1 MHDQR
6 TKDCVVVEG
15 KNVEEAMQA
24 ACDRLNTTPNQVEH
38 TVEEAG
44 KGGVLG
50 FLRGRTVRVR
60 VWKKSDSERMIAEI
74 VKGLFEHM
82 QMPVEHRVTQGEDA
96 YEVELETKDSDGL
109 LIGRGGETLKALQH
123 LISRMVGQR
132 DETLRV
138 RVDVAGYRRRRHE
151 QLRRKAQDLAER
163 AVTNR
168 RDALSEPL
176 PADERRIVHLALT
189 EDPRVETRAVGDGP
203 IKRVAVVAVGQRGSG
218 GSSGGEGRSRRDRP
232 SGRSRDGS
240 RSWRDD
246 RRRGGEPR
254 ERSSRPSGPGR
265 RPAVTHSDERLEPSP
280 VGARDDGDARG
291 RGGNGGWARE
301 DRLRREAEADTGAE
315 RKPSREERAPSREE
329 RAPSREEQAP
339 SREERAPSREER
351 APSREET
358 RKEATAPSY
367 FNIPPPVEKTT
378 EKGGHENGEAA
389 DGDDASREVCWGR
402 RRRPARRRR

>member
-1 MHDQR
+1 MQDQR
-6 TKDCVVVEG
+6 TEDCVVVEG
-15 KNVEEAMQA
+15 KNVEEALQA

-50 FLRGRTVRVR
+50 FLKGRTVRVR
-60 VWKKSDSERMIAEI
+60 VWKKSESERMVAEI

-82 QMPVEHRVTQGEDA
+82 KMPVEHRVTQGEDA
-96 YEVELETKDSDGL
+96 YEVDLETKDSDGL

-151 QLRRKAQDLAER
+151 QLRRKAHDLAER

-203 IKRVAVVAVGQRGSG
+203 IKRVAVVAGGQRGAG
-218 GSSGGEGRSRRDRP
+218 RSSGGERRSRRDRP
-232 SGRSRDGS
+232 SGRSRDAS
-240 RSWRDD
+240 RSSRES
-246 RRRGGEPR
+246 RRRGGAPG
-254 ERSSRPSGPGR
+254 ERSRRPSGPGR
-265 RPAVTHSDERLEPSP
+265 RPAVSHADERREPSP
-280 VGARDDGDARG
+280 VGADDDEGARG

-301 DRLRREAEADTGAE
+301 ERLRREAESDTGAARE
-315 RKPSREERAPSREE
+315 PSREEQ
-329 RAPSREEQAP
+329 APSREEQAP
-339 SREERAPSREER
+339 SREEQ

-367 FNIPPPVEKTT
+367 FNIPPSVEKTT
-378 EKGGHENGEAA
+378 EKGGHENGEAE
-389 DGDDASREVCWGR
+389 DGDDASREMSWGR